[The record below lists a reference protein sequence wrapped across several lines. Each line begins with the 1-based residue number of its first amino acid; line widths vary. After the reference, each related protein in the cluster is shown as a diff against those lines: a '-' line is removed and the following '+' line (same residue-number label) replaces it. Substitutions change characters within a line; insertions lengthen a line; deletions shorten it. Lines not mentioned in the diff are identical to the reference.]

1 MFYAESLAGN
11 QRFPGC
17 GREAYPAGMRF
28 PVKREEVNLNEK
40 ESPR

>member
-1 MFYAESLAGN
+1 MYMIVFLAGN
-11 QRFPGC
+11 QMFPDC
-17 GREAYPAGMRF
+17 CWETYPAGVRF

>member
-1 MFYAESLAGN
+1 MFYAESLAGT
-11 QRFPGC
+11 RFPGC
-17 GREAYPAGMRF
+17 GWEAYPAGMGF

>member
-1 MFYAESLAGN
+1 MFYAESLAGT
-11 QRFPGC
+11 RFPDNGW
-17 GREAYPAGMRF
+17 EAYPAGMRF

>member
-1 MFYAESLAGN
+1 MSVFLAGN

-40 ESPR
+40 KSPR